1 MMFPPWL
8 FGRIG
13 YSLCEL
19 QHADERDERE
29 DYIQDVESHTAA
41 KSRTLEEE
49 YKKLSTAYSQ
59 LRDYTAGVEKER
71 TALLQENRRL
81 REGLD
86 DLRKIEDRFNEESA
100 SIREQM
106 EKLKLQSTN
115 LSYAYNRV
123 KRVLTLFSDHSD
135 LVFGE
140 GFPISHRES
149 LIKFLKS
156 LP

>member
-8 FGRIG
+8 FARIG
-13 YSLCEL
+13 HSLSEI
-19 QHADERDERE
+19 QHGEERDERE
-29 DYIQDVESHTAA
+29 DYIQDVESHAAA
-41 KSRTLEEE
+41 KSRTIEEE

-59 LRDYTAGVEKER
+59 LRDYTEGVEKER
-71 TALLQENRRL
+71 FALKRKTAGSGKALNE
-81 REGLD
+81 
-86 DLRKIEDRFNEESA
+86 LRKIGIGLRWKP
-100 SIREQM
+100 IRSGEQM

-140 GFPISHRES
+140 GFPVGHRES
-149 LIKFLKS
+149 LMQFLKS

>member
-8 FGRIG
+8 FARIG
-13 YSLCEL
+13 HSLSEI
-19 QHADERDERE
+19 QHGEERDERE
-29 DYIQDVESHTAA
+29 DYIQDVESHAAA
-41 KSRTLEEE
+41 KSRTIEEE

-59 LRDYTAGVEKER
+59 LRDYTKTVEKER
-71 TALLQENRRL
+71 FDLEKENGRL
-81 REGLD
+81 SHGIEE
-86 DLRKIEDRFNEESA
+86 LRKIGDRFKVEA
-100 SIREQM
+100 DSIRGEM

-140 GFPISHRES
+140 GFPVGHRES
-149 LIKFLKS
+149 LMQFLKS